1 MAAEDNEGFTPRGHA
16 SRFMATLDEEAGL
29 GVLPT
34 WALVPG
40 SRAACMSPA
49 GGQIQRLAS
58 RHSAEGPAGCGSMG
72 SPPRGDSALASHRTN
87 ILSEVPQ
94 VRHLLDLCVTPFDS
108 ACVRFVSD
116 NSMSCSYYCWRI
128 RAPVRAHPQPCSEVD
143 THIFLK
149 KREKGV
155 YEM

>member
-1 MAAEDNEGFTPRGHA
+1 MGFCAAALMTHSFFHEQDGGGLTPRAHASRDMAAEDNEGFTPRGHA
-16 SRFMATLDEEAGL
+16 SRFMATLDEEAGS

-58 RHSAEGPAGCGSMG
+58 RHSAEGPAGCGSLG
-72 SPPRGDSALASHRTN
+72 SPPSDSALASHRTN

-94 VRHLLDLCVTPFDS
+94 VSQLLDLCLCPLS
-108 ACVRFVSD
+108 PLC
-116 NSMSCSYYCWRI
+116 
-128 RAPVRAHPQPCSEVD
+128 
-143 THIFLK
+143 
-149 KREKGV
+149 
-155 YEM
+155 